1 MKTKVI
7 PVTPFKQ
14 NCSLLICETTG
25 HVAVIDPGGE
35 IDHIEAILDEE
46 QVKLE
51 KIFLT
56 HTHID
61 HCSGATLLAKRR
73 QVPIEG
79 PHEADLFWLERLP
92 QQSKL
97 FSLPHAEAFIP
108 DRWLTDGE
116 RVHFGN
122 EELEVYHCPGHTPGH
137 VIFFSRAHQLAWVG
151 DVLFSG
157 TIGRTDFPLGNQAE
171 LIHSIRTKLWP
182 LGDEVTFF
190 PGHGPT
196 STFGKERRTNRYVGE
211 EINA

>member
-14 NCSLLICETTG
+14 NCSLLMCEASG
-25 HVAVIDPGGE
+25 HAALIDPGGE
-35 IDHIEAILDEE
+35 IEHIEALLDE
-46 QVKLE
+46 QQMKLE

-56 HTHID
+56 HAHLD
-61 HCSGATLLAKRR
+61 HCGAAAALAQRH

-79 PHEADLFWLERLP
+79 PHEADQFWLERLP
-92 QQSKL
+92 QQSQM
-97 FSLPHAEAFIP
+97 FGFPHTEAFMP
-108 DRWLTDGE
+108 TRWLTDGE
-116 RVHFGN
+116 RVQFGN

-137 VIFFSRAHQLAWVG
+137 VVFFSRAHQLAWVG

-157 TIGRTDFPLGNQAE
+157 TIGRTDFPLGNHAQ
-171 LIHSIRTKLWP
+171 LLNSIRTKLWP
-182 LGDEVTFF
+182 LGDAVTFF

-196 STFGKERRTNRYVGE
+196 STFGKERRTNPYVAQ